1 MAEQI
6 KFGDRLFLSGERV
19 IAQEDVQINRDLKVN
34 RDVVIQGNLDV
45 NGTVTTIDTTD
56 LFIADPIVGMNYDHT
71 GVPTEDVGFEIF
83 RGDEDN
89 VFYVWDETIDSWSTR
104 GTDLVVRNFH
114 ATGDTLINGTLH
126 VDGQS
131 TLASVNVEDLTDN
144 RIVIVGVDGEI
155 EDDANFTFDATE
167 FNIGQGSFT
176 VQQSSG
182 NTQILGTLD
191 VDSQSTLASVNVED
205 LTDNRIVI
213 VGVDGELEDDA
224 NFTMDASTFNIG
236 QGNFTVDVAT
246 GNMYTS
252 GDFDVDG
259 QSSMASAN
267 VEDLTDNRIVIAG
280 INGELEDD
288 ANFTF
293 NGTTFDIGQGNFTVV
308 QSSGTTQIAGST
320 DIDGQL
326 TAASTN
332 IEDLTDNRIV
342 IAGIN
347 GELEDDVN
355 FTFDSTT
362 FDIGQGNF
370 TVDVSS
376 GITTIQ
382 DYTSI
387 ISTNALRL
395 PVGTSAQRP
404 GEVGVP
410 IAVAQGQIRYNT
422 GDQTFEGY
430 DGNNWGSLGGVKD
443 VDQNTYIISETS
455 PGADNNQLDFFT
467 EAVHRMR
474 IDVNGDILIGDNLDK
489 FTIDY
494 LTGDT
499 ITLGDLTVAQNTT
512 INGNLTVNGTT
523 TTVDT
528 ETILLAD
535 NIITLNSNYT
545 GSIPSENSGIEIN
558 RGSLFTPAI
567 RWNETSDI
575 WEFTNDES
583 NYRPIPYTTNDLT
596 EGTNNLY
603 FTTQRA
609 RDSIAIGADSS
620 ELEWDPSTG
629 LLTYVGAAVT
639 LSDNA
644 PTSPAPKEGDIWFDT
659 LNTGRAYVYAGPVE
673 AWIDLSPGIV
683 GPDGLSAYQV
693 AIAEGFN
700 GTVTEWLDS
709 LQGEQGIQGP
719 KGDTGDQ
726 GPQGIQGIQGI
737 QGEQGIQGIGAIV
750 STSAPSTPDL
760 GDAWYDIS
768 APDQG
773 LYVWDGATWLN
784 SMGPNI
790 DTTATGVDITGVL
803 TTDGISTSADINFG
817 DNDKAVFGAGSDLQ
831 IYHNA
836 NNSYVQDVG
845 TGKLHITSD
854 GTGVSIDKGTS
865 ELMATFDIDGA
876 VTLYYD
882 NAAKLATTSTGVGIT
897 GLVTLDDYSGNSG
910 RGRINIGNSGQ
921 QYIEGYDTGNAGSG
935 SYLSFGQGVSEHM
948 RLDNSGRLGIGT
960 SSPSHKIDVL
970 GTGQITGGNSAGID
984 TRFTVASSGN
994 GGAGRGVG
1002 LVLAPAGSSNS
1013 VEAVRLVGL
1022 QQTSAATAN
1031 NASFVVQVANTSG
1044 TLTERMR
1051 ISSSGKLG
1059 INNSSPSYMIDVTAQ
1074 SGVVPARL
1082 SAANGD
1088 VQMYLQYNTST
1099 TGQFI
1104 GCNSSGT
1111 FQVQRGSDGTTMM
1124 SVDTSGTVS
1133 ASNFNTTSDATLK
1146 TNVETLTGSLDA
1158 VKSLRGVSFDWL
1170 ENGNSEVGVI
1180 AQEVEDVLPD
1190 VVSTNDQGIKS
1201 VKYGNMVALL
1211 IEAIKEQQAQIDELK
1226 AQLNR

>member
-455 PGADNNQLDFFT
+455 PGADNNQLDFF
-467 EAVHRMR
+467 H
-474 IDVNGDILIGDNLDK
+474 
-489 FTIDY
+489 
-494 LTGDT
+494 
-499 ITLGDLTVAQNTT
+499 
-512 INGNLTVNGTT
+512 
-523 TTVDT
+523 
-528 ETILLAD
+528 
-535 NIITLNSNYT
+535 
-545 GSIPSENSGIEIN
+545 
-558 RGSLFTPAI
+558 
-567 RWNETSDI
+567 
-575 WEFTNDES
+575 
-583 NYRPIPYTTNDLT
+583 
-596 EGTNNLY
+596 
-603 FTTQRA
+603 
-609 RDSIAIGADSS
+609 
-620 ELEWDPSTG
+620 
-629 LLTYVGAAVT
+629 
-639 LSDNA
+639 
-644 PTSPAPKEGDIWFDT
+644 
-659 LNTGRAYVYAGPVE
+659 
-673 AWIDLSPGIV
+673 
-683 GPDGLSAYQV
+683 
-693 AIAEGFN
+693 
-700 GTVTEWLDS
+700 
-709 LQGEQGIQGP
+709 
-719 KGDTGDQ
+719 
-726 GPQGIQGIQGI
+726 
-737 QGEQGIQGIGAIV
+737 
-750 STSAPSTPDL
+750 
-760 GDAWYDIS
+760 
-768 APDQG
+768 
-773 LYVWDGATWLN
+773 
-784 SMGPNI
+784 
-790 DTTATGVDITGVL
+790 
-803 TTDGISTSADINFG
+803 
-817 DNDKAVFGAGSDLQ
+817 
-831 IYHNA
+831 
-836 NNSYVQDVG
+836 
-845 TGKLHITSD
+845 
-854 GTGVSIDKGTS
+854 
-865 ELMATFDIDGA
+865 
-876 VTLYYD
+876 
-882 NAAKLATTSTGVGIT
+882 
-897 GLVTLDDYSGNSG
+897 
-910 RGRINIGNSGQ
+910 
-921 QYIEGYDTGNAGSG
+921 
-935 SYLSFGQGVSEHM
+935 
-948 RLDNSGRLGIGT
+948 
-960 SSPSHKIDVL
+960 
-970 GTGQITGGNSAGID
+970 
-984 TRFTVASSGN
+984 
-994 GGAGRGVG
+994 
-1002 LVLAPAGSSNS
+1002 
-1013 VEAVRLVGL
+1013 
-1022 QQTSAATAN
+1022 
-1031 NASFVVQVANTSG
+1031 
-1044 TLTERMR
+1044 
-1051 ISSSGKLG
+1051 
-1059 INNSSPSYMIDVTAQ
+1059 
-1074 SGVVPARL
+1074 
-1082 SAANGD
+1082 
-1088 VQMYLQYNTST
+1088 
-1099 TGQFI
+1099 
-1104 GCNSSGT
+1104 
-1111 FQVQRGSDGTTMM
+1111 
-1124 SVDTSGTVS
+1124 
-1133 ASNFNTTSDATLK
+1133 
-1146 TNVETLTGSLDA
+1146 
-1158 VKSLRGVSFDWL
+1158 
-1170 ENGNSEVGVI
+1170 
-1180 AQEVEDVLPD
+1180 
-1190 VVSTNDQGIKS
+1190 
-1201 VKYGNMVALL
+1201 
-1211 IEAIKEQQAQIDELK
+1211 
-1226 AQLNR
+1226 

>member
-213 VGVDGELEDDA
+213 VGVNGELEDDA

-246 GNMYTS
+246 GNMHTS

-362 FDIGQGNF
+362 FDIGQGKF

-790 DTTATGVDITGVL
+790 DTTATGVDITGTL
-803 TTDGISTSADINFG
+803 
-817 DNDKAVFGAGSDLQ
+817 
-831 IYHNA
+831 
-836 NNSYVQDVG
+836 
-845 TGKLHITSD
+845 TSD
-854 GTGVSIDKGTS
+854 GLGVS
-865 ELMATFDIDGA
+865 
-876 VTLYYD
+876 
-882 NAAKLATTSTGVGIT
+882 

-948 RLDNSGRLGIGT
+948 RLDT
-960 SSPSHKIDVL
+960 
-970 GTGQITGGNSAGID
+970 
-984 TRFTVASSGN
+984 SGN
-994 GGAGRGVG
+994 
-1002 LVLAPAGSSNS
+1002 L
-1013 VEAVRLVGL
+1013 LVGK
-1022 QQTSAATAN
+1022 TAT
-1031 NASFVVQVANTSG
+1031 
-1044 TLTERMR
+1044 
-1051 ISSSGKLG
+1051 
-1059 INNSSPSYMIDVTAQ
+1059 D
-1074 SGVVPARL
+1074 
-1082 SAANGD
+1082 
-1088 VQMYLQYNTST
+1088 
-1099 TGQFI
+1099 
-1104 GCNSSGT
+1104 
-1111 FQVQRGSDGTTMM
+1111 
-1124 SVDTSGTVS
+1124 SGTVGFEAAQDGHVYVTVNDTLPLYINRQS
-1133 ASNFNTTSDATLK
+1133 GSELQRFASNGATVGSISTVGTNLHIGKVSGLSFQNNDVIRPVKNDVRTDAVIDLGDSGGRFKDGYFSGTVNAANFNTTSDATLK

-1158 VKSLRGVSFDWL
+1158 VKSLRGVSFDWI

-1211 IEAIKEQQAQIDELK
+1211 IEAMKEQQLRIEALEAKLGE
-1226 AQLNR
+1226 

>member
-332 IEDLTDNRIV
+332 IEDLTENRIV

-355 FTFDSTT
+355 FKFDSTT

-443 VDQNTYIISETS
+443 VDQNTYIIPETS

-467 EAVHRMR
+467 EAVHRLR
-474 IDVNGDILIGDNLDK
+474 IDVNGDILIGENLDK

-620 ELEWDPSTG
+620 ELEWDATTG

-673 AWIDLSPGIV
+673 AWIDLSPGVV

-693 AIAEGFN
+693 AITEGFN

-709 LQGEQGIQGP
+709 LQGIQGIQGIQGP

-726 GPQGIQGIQGI
+726 GPQGIQGETGPAGADSTVPGP
-737 QGEQGIQGIGAIV
+737 QGEIGPA
-750 STSAPSTPDL
+750 
-760 GDAWYDIS
+760 
-768 APDQG
+768 
-773 LYVWDGATWLN
+773 GA
-784 SMGPNI
+784 
-790 DTTATGVDITGVL
+790 
-803 TTDGISTSADINFG
+803 
-817 DNDKAVFGAGSDLQ
+817 
-831 IYHNA
+831 
-836 NNSYVQDVG
+836 
-845 TGKLHITSD
+845 
-854 GTGVSIDKGTS
+854 
-865 ELMATFDIDGA
+865 DGA
-876 VTLYYD
+876 VGPQGPQGEKGDTGDTGPAGPGGGGTTFGAVGSYAFLRYTPNSATISPNSTYSGSSLNYTSIHRSAGNNILMPTNGGSPSGTWRAMGGGTD
-882 NAAKLATTSTGVGIT
+882 NAFGGTNWPAT
-897 GLVTLDDYSGNSG
+897 L
-910 RGRINIGNSGQ
+910 
-921 QYIEGYDTGNAGSG
+921 
-935 SYLSFGQGVSEHM
+935 
-948 RLDNSGRLGIGT
+948 
-960 SSPSHKIDVL
+960 
-970 GTGQITGGNSAGID
+970 
-984 TRFTVASSGN
+984 
-994 GGAGRGVG
+994 
-1002 LVLAPAGSSNS
+1002 
-1013 VEAVRLVGL
+1013 
-1022 QQTSAATAN
+1022 
-1031 NASFVVQVANTSG
+1031 FV
-1044 TLTERMR
+1044 R
-1051 ISSSGKLG
+1051 IS
-1059 INNSSPSYMIDVTAQ
+1059 
-1074 SGVVPARL
+1074 
-1082 SAANGD
+1082 
-1088 VQMYLQYNTST
+1088 
-1099 TGQFI
+1099 
-1104 GCNSSGT
+1104 
-1111 FQVQRGSDGTTMM
+1111 
-1124 SVDTSGTVS
+1124 
-1133 ASNFNTTSDATLK
+1133 
-1146 TNVETLTGSLDA
+1146 
-1158 VKSLRGVSFDWL
+1158 
-1170 ENGNSEVGVI
+1170 
-1180 AQEVEDVLPD
+1180 
-1190 VVSTNDQGIKS
+1190 
-1201 VKYGNMVALL
+1201 
-1211 IEAIKEQQAQIDELK
+1211 
-1226 AQLNR
+1226 